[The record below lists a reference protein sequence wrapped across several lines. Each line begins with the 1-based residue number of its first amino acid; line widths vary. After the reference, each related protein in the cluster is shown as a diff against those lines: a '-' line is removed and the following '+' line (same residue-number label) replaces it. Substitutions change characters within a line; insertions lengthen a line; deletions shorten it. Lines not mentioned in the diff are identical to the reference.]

1 MYDWQPYVPVARRR
15 ANATH
20 EVKRRLKGGTP
31 APVVITGRAIARTFW
46 GKAWCENLEQYS
58 DYASRLPR
66 GRTYARN
73 GSVVHLTIE
82 PGRIAAVVAGSDI
95 YDTEITVTKV
105 TADRWAAVRA
115 DCASGIDSL
124 VALLQGKLSDRTM
137 ARICERATGLFPA
150 PRELRFSCSC
160 PDSAS
165 MCKHVAAVL
174 YGVGARFDTS
184 PELVFALRGVDPAE
198 LVAAGPPVAVASSR
212 VLATDDLSAL
222 FGIDLGE
229 EVEAPVTKPT
239 KGAKAAKG
247 ATAAKKPAKAS
258 SQTAKPA
265 KASTTASSNAAKP
278 SAKPR
283 ARR

>member
-15 ANATH
+15 ANAAH
-20 EVKRRLKGGTP
+20 EVKRRLKGRAA
-31 APVVITGRAIARTFW
+31 APVVISGRKIASTFW
-46 GKAWCENLEQYS
+46 GVAWCENLERYS

-73 GSVVHLTIE
+73 GSVVHLAIE
-82 PGRIAAVVAGSDI
+82 PGRIAAVVAGSDT
-95 YDTEITVTKV
+95 YDTEITVAKV
-105 TADRWAAVRA
+105 TADRWEAVRA

-137 ARICERATGLFPA
+137 ARICEPATGLFPA

-174 YGVGARFDTS
+174 YGVGARFDAS

-198 LVAAGPPVAVASSR
+198 LVAAAPPVAVASSK
-212 VLATDDLSAL
+212 VLAADDLSAL
-222 FGIDLGE
+222 FGIDLE
-229 EVEAPVTKPT
+229 EARAAPAAKPKKAT
-239 KGAKAAKG
+239 RVAAPAKAAAPRK
-247 ATAAKKPAKAS
+247 AKPAAAKAP
-258 SQTAKPA
+258 AKPA
-265 KASTTASSNAAKP
+265 KATKA
-278 SAKPR
+278 R